1 MKYPFRKYVD
11 KNILYLNKRTI
22 ADPQSKWLKGPLKN
36 IFLDLI
42 NSSSFNSLGI
52 FNKKSVINYYNDFL
66 KYDQH
71 FNSYLLFQ
79 ILISELWVSQIL
91 KN

>member
-1 MKYPFRKYVD
+1 MGAWKKLNQQDV
-11 KNILYLNKRTI
+11 YLTTYTAKKSWTI
-22 ADPQSKWLKGPLKN
+22 E
-36 IFLDLI
+36 
-42 NSSSFNSLGI
+42 SSSFNSQGI
-52 FNKKSVINYYNDFL
+52 FNKKSVINYYNNFL